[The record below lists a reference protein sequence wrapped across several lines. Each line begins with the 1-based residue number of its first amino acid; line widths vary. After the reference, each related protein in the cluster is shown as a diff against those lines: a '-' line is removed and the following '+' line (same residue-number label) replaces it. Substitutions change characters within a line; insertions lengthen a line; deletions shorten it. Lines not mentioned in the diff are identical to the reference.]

1 MISSTEIEK
10 ENLEAHV
17 ELCAE
22 RYKALYNTLTHM
34 EKRLDIV
41 EEHVVAIREAIN
53 RSTGGINKQTIN
65 MLAGITGILLT
76 AILGI
81 LIHIAT
87 K

>member
-1 MISSTEIEK
+1 MSSTHIEK

-22 RYKALYNTLTHM
+22 RYKALDNKLTGM
-34 EKRLDIV
+34 EKRLDTV
-41 EEHVVAIREAIN
+41 EEHVVAIHDAIN
-53 RSTGGINKQTIN
+53 KSTGGINKQTIN

>member
-1 MISSTEIEK
+1 MSSTEIEK

-22 RYKALYNTLTHM
+22 RYKALDNKLNHM
-34 EKRLDIV
+34 DKRLDTV
-41 EEHVVAIREAIN
+41 EEHVVAIRETISN
-53 RSTGGINKQTIN
+53 STGGINNQTIN
-65 MLAGITGILLT
+65 MLAGVAGILLT

>member
-1 MISSTEIEK
+1 
-10 ENLEAHV
+10 
-17 ELCAE
+17 
-22 RYKALYNTLTHM
+22 M
-34 EKRLDIV
+34 EKRLDTV
-41 EEHVVAIREAIN
+41 EEHVVAIRETIN

>member
-1 MISSTEIEK
+1 MSSTEIEK

-22 RYKALYNTLTHM
+22 RYKALDNKLTHM
-34 EKRLDIV
+34 ERRLDNV
-41 EEHVVAIREAIN
+41 EEHVVAIRETIN
-53 RSTGGINKQTIN
+53 KSTGGINKQTIN
-65 MLAGITGILLT
+65 MLTGVAGILLT

>member
-1 MISSTEIEK
+1 
-10 ENLEAHV
+10 
-17 ELCAE
+17 
-22 RYKALYNTLTHM
+22 M